1 MTTPTPPGDGKETQ
15 LVDVKGR
22 MIMIRQLVDLQ
33 LMYLQRYAGIL
44 QKDDVANNEKVLA
57 IGTMLDILESAVV
70 QPKDREY
77 LTGLAIKGDLELK
90 DLMGFITAFTADK
103 EEKPKV
109 RRGRPPVKRA
119 Q

>member
-1 MTTPTPPGDGKETQ
+1 MTTPTSPDDGKETR

-22 MIMIRQLVDLQ
+22 MIVVRQLVDLQ

-44 QKDDVANNEKVLA
+44 QKDDVDNLTKVNA

-77 LTGLAIKGDLELK
+77 LTGLAIKGDLGLR
-90 DLMGFITAFTADK
+90 DLMGFINVFTADK

-109 RRGRPPVKRA
+109 RRGRTPVKRT
-119 Q
+119 

>member
-1 MTTPTPPGDGKETQ
+1 MTTPTSPSDGKETKS
-15 LVDVKGR
+15 VPVKGR
-22 MIMIRQLVDLQ
+22 DVEVKRLVDLQ

-77 LTGLAIKGDLELK
+77 LTSLAIKGDLELK
-90 DLMGFITAFTADK
+90 DLMGFITAFGPT

-109 RRGRPPVKRA
+109 RRGRPPVKRT
-119 Q
+119 

>member
-1 MTTPTPPGDGKETQ
+1 MTTPTPPKDGKETQ

-22 MIMIRQLVDLQ
+22 MIVVRQLVDLQ

-44 QKDDVANNEKVLA
+44 TKDDVSNNDKVLA

-90 DLMGFITAFTADK
+90 DLMGFITAFAPI
-103 EEKPKV
+103 EEKPKA
-109 RRGRPPVKRA
+109 RRGRPPVKRT
-119 Q
+119 